1 MNRLG
6 LTIALAVAAVFGLL
20 LGLFP
25 ALDLKIAGLFYV
37 SEAERFAAANAG
49 WTPLVRHGAMVA
61 VWALALAA
69 ALALIL
75 KLARPGRSMMMPPRA
90 AVLVLVTVLVVP
102 GVLSNLVF
110 KNHWGRPRPTD
121 VVEFHGELPFVP
133 WWDPRGAC
141 PENCSF
147 FSGEASAAFSTYALA
162 ALTPPPWQP
171 VAYAAATLFG
181 FGIGALR
188 MAFGGHFLS
197 DVIAAG
203 VVAFVAV
210 WLLHGLIYR
219 WPRTRFTDAGF
230 EAALERL
237 AVALRR
243 LWRRHAGGAEG

>member
-6 LTIALAVAAVFGLL
+6 LTIALTCAALFGLL
-20 LGLFP
+20 LGLYP
-25 ALDLKIAGLFYV
+25 ALDLKIAGLFYA
-37 SEAERFAAANAG
+37 SEAARFPATNAG
-49 WTPLVRHGAMVA
+49 WTPLVRHGAMA
-61 VWALALAA
+61 AIWALAIAA

-75 KLARPGRSMMMPPRA
+75 KLLRPNRRMLMPARA
-90 AVLVLVTVLVVP
+90 AVLVLATVIVVP

-121 VVEFHGELPFVP
+121 VVEFHGELPFVA
-133 WWDPRGAC
+133 WWDRRGAC

-162 ALTPPPWQP
+162 ALTPPPWRP
-171 VAYAAATLFG
+171 AAYAAASLFG
-181 FGIGALR
+181 FGIGLLR

-203 VVAFVAV
+203 VVAFVVV
-210 WLLHGLIYR
+210 WLAHGLIYR
-219 WPRTRFTDAGF
+219 WPRTRLTDAGV

-237 AVALRR
+237 ARR
-243 LWRRHAGGAEG
+243 LSRRPPGGAAS